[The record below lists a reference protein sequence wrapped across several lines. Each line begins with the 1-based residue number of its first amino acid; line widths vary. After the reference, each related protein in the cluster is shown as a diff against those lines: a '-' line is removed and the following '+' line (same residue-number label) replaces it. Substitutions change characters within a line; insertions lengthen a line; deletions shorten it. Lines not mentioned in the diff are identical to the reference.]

1 MINTLSQISSSLL
14 STRKALAK
22 NRSHLH
28 IFQTPQPLPMVW
40 LSGPTNHNNSLSKVT
55 LFRIKS
61 SENTLTDTK
70 NKNQSH
76 ICLCRYQS
84 YNSSLH
90 QILLNLFEVLDITDS
105 DQGTHFTSQNTQG
118 TIWTLERGIE

>member
-1 MINTLSQISSSLL
+1 MINTVSQISSSRL

-28 IFQTPQPLPMVW
+28 IFQTPEPLPMVW

-76 ICLCRYQS
+76 IYLCRYQS

-90 QILLNLFEVLDITDS
+90 QIILYLFEVLDITVS
-105 DQGTHFTSQNTQG
+105 DQRTHFTSQNTQG
-118 TIWTLERGIE
+118 TISTLERGIE